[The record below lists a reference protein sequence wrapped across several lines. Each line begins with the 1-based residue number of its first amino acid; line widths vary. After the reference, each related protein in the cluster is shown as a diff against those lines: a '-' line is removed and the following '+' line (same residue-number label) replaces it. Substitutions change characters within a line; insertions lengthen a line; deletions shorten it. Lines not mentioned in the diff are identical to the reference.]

1 MDGSCKKQEG
11 TKGPHRFNKGVSGNP
26 KGRPKGTPNK
36 VTVDA
41 KTHILRVFEEL
52 QKDPKTSLEGV
63 SKAKPNWFY
72 ESIYRAII
80 PREMKADVNHDISG
94 NLMSLAVQV
103 AQELRQGNGNDN
115 TK

>member
-1 MDGSCKKQEG
+1 VTKSCSKQE
-11 TKGPHRFNKGVSGNP
+11 TTRGPHRFKKGVSGNP
-26 KGRPKGTPNK
+26 TGRPKGTQNK

-41 KTHILRVFEEL
+41 KTHILRVFDEL

-63 SKAKPNWFY
+63 SREKPSWFY
-72 ESIYRAII
+72 EAIYKAII

-103 AQELRQGNGNDN
+103 AQELRVNGGNGD
-115 TK
+115 K